1 MQPNINSSG
10 HSPAKWFLTV
20 SDVRIPAPRR
30 QISEAIIR
38 AQASV
43 PADRVIVRDHN
54 SHSDEVIADGASVDL
69 ARGNVFYTVPRCE
82 ARPAA
87 PCEAPPKLAFSV
99 DDLVEEVVTG
109 AQTGQSLSELFAIQP
124 GRLLIRDLESPN
136 DQPITPAAEV
146 RFEDGPVFYTR
157 EGNRGE
163 VDIKIDGKDYKVK
176 PGEYAVPEI
185 KRIGGV
191 PPTLQL
197 DQIVDQVFKP
207 LSDTATVCIK
217 GGEIFVSSPRTAC
230 SS

>member
-1 MQPNINSSG
+1 MNTPINSGG
-10 HSPAKWFLTV
+10 HSPAKWFFTV
-20 SDVRIPAPRR
+20 GDVRIPAPRR

-43 PADRVIVRDHN
+43 PADRVIVREHN
-54 SHSDEVIADGASVDL
+54 SPSDEVIADGAPVDL

-82 ARPAA
+82 VRPAA

-99 DDLVEEVVTG
+99 DDVVEEVLIGT
-109 AQTGQSLSELFAIQP
+109 QTGQSLIELFAIQP

-136 DQPITPAAEV
+136 DQPITPTAQV
-146 RFEDGPVFYTR
+146 HFEDGPVFYTR
-157 EGNRGE
+157 EGNHDE
-163 VDIKIDGKDYKVK
+163 VGIKIDGKDYMVK
-176 PGEYAVPEI
+176 PGEYAVPDI

-197 DQIVDQVFKP
+197 DQIVDQIFKP
-207 LSDTATVCIK
+207 LPDTATVCIK
-217 GGEIFVSSPRTAC
+217 GGEVFVSSPRTAC